1 MVQERGN
8 VLLKPGNDD
17 RIGKEILETFT
28 ASILEVLSR
37 AAERAVGAVPVQG
50 QNQAQ
55 PAVVRGFYRI
65 VNVLEGLGVKLA
77 HLRLYAQVAAHAV
90 AHRLR
95 ANDAA
100 THGLDGVHGVV
111 HFKLARIARPPGI
124 EGTVSLDAEPLDIRT
139 AITHGVA

>member
-37 AAERAVGAVPVQG
+37 AAESAVGAVPVQG

-55 PAVVRGFYRI
+55 PAVVRGFYC
-65 VNVLEGLGVKLA
+65 VVDVLECLRVELA
-77 HLRLYAQVAAHAV
+77 HLGFHAQVASHAV
-90 AHRLR
+90 AHGLR
-95 ANDAA
+95 TDNAA
-100 THGLDGVHGVV
+100 AHSLYGVESVIYL
-111 HFKLARIARPPGI
+111 KLARITRADRI
-124 EGTVSLDAEPLDIRT
+124 EWS
-139 AITHGVA
+139 